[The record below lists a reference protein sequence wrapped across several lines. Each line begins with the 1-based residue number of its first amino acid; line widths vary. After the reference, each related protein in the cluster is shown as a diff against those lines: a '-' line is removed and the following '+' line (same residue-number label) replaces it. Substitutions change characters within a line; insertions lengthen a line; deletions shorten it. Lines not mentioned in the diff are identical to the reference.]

1 LQEDEFDQSQQVVS
15 QMFARSQQ
23 VSSPLILPMLGSI
36 LTTSIIASLLFLPP
50 SRPTLSFKQL
60 LLRAAFDLTIAVCI
74 HVATVWSIWRLIR
87 EYVEPS
93 VGTLTVHIW
102 AVVVWLP
109 LITTLTAE
117 RSLWI
122 SCIVPWAFANA
133 ITFLNLWS
141 KLPQDDEPVA
151 PIDRVFLQAPST
163 PPLWRALL
171 PYCITVVTMQ
181 VGLACLATGHPWSAT
196 ALVSA
201 GVMLFLV
208 RHPFVQGMAKSRRK
222 FSRFSLLQTAAVFF
236 LISTALTPYLQK
248 AYGLRSLAS
257 LLAVRAPLVKPATK
271 SPIGSHYS
279 GIILTLPAK
288 PHPRIEP
295 PSASHEPSFSSALS
309 KPAIIPF
316 DGVYWYFKQPDT
328 RPAANARI
336 QQGDPIKANVRSTDY
351 HELAMEAHQTLL
363 SPISADCCRAVRVD
377 LLNGDDRPGTIRIE
391 LLLRDTSKQSGSP
404 LLLGS
409 IAIPSSQLQHIALN
423 RPPVPESLRFQ
434 MPAKAHGMRFDEI
447 TVVIK
452 PSSDRAL
459 AGSKIAIENF
469 VLVP

>member
-1 LQEDEFDQSQQVVS
+1 
-15 QMFARSQQ
+15 MFARSQQ
-23 VSSPLILPMLGSI
+23 ISSPLVLPMLGSI
-36 LTTSIIASLLFLPP
+36 LTTSIIASILILPP
-50 SRPTLSFKQL
+50 SRPTLSFQQL
-60 LLRAAFDLTIAVCI
+60 LLQAVIDLTIAVCI
-74 HVATVWSIWRLIR
+74 HVVTVWSIWRLIR

-102 AVVVWLP
+102 AVIVWLP
-109 LITTLTAE
+109 LIITLTAE

-122 SCIVPWAFANA
+122 SCIVPWALANA

-141 KLPQDDEPVA
+141 NLPKDDDPVS
-151 PIDRVFLQAPST
+151 PIGRVFLQPPYT

-171 PYCITVVTMQ
+171 PYCITIVTMQ
-181 VGLACLATGHPWSAT
+181 VGLASLVTGHPWSAT
-196 ALVSA
+196 ALFSA

-208 RHPFVQGMAKSRRK
+208 RHPLMQGMAKSRRK

-257 LLAVRAPLVKPATK
+257 FLAVPARLAKPATK
-271 SPIGSHYS
+271 PALGSHYS
-279 GIILTLPAK
+279 GVILTLPAK
-288 PHPRIEP
+288 PHPRIVP
-295 PSASHEPSFSSALS
+295 PTASDETNFSSALS
-309 KPAIIPF
+309 KPVIIPF

-328 RPAANARI
+328 RPAADARI

-351 HELAMEAHQTLL
+351 RELAMEAHQTLL
-363 SPISADCCRAVRVD
+363 APISGDCCHALRVD
-377 LLNGDDRPGTIRIE
+377 LLNGDDRPGPIHIE
-391 LLLRDTSKQSGSP
+391 VLLRDTSGRPGSAI
-404 LLLGS
+404 LLGS
-409 IAIPSSQLQHIALN
+409 ITIPSSQLQHIALN

-434 MPAKAHGMRFDEI
+434 MPAKAHGRRFDEI

-459 AGSKIAIENF
+459 AGSKIAIQNF

>member
-1 LQEDEFDQSQQVVS
+1 
-15 QMFARSQQ
+15 MFARSQQ
-23 VSSPLILPMLGSI
+23 FSSPLLLPMLGSI
-36 LTTSIIASLLFLPP
+36 LTTSIIATIFILPP
-50 SRPTLSFKQL
+50 SRPTLSFQEL

-74 HVATVWSIWRLIR
+74 HVVTVWSIWRLIR

-93 VGTLTVHIW
+93 VRTLTVHIW

-151 PIDRVFLQAPST
+151 PSGRFFLQPLFT

-181 VGLACLATGHPWSAT
+181 AGLVSLVTGHPWSAT
-196 ALVSA
+196 ALISA
-201 GVMLFLV
+201 GVMLFLM
-208 RHPFVQGMAKSRRK
+208 RHPCVRGMAKSQRK

-257 LLAVRAPLVKPATK
+257 LLAVRAPLVRPATK
-271 SPIGSHYS
+271 SAVGSHYS
-279 GIILTLPAK
+279 GVILTLPAK
-288 PHPRIEP
+288 PQRRIDP
-295 PSASHEPSFSSALS
+295 PTASDQSSFSSALS
-309 KPAIIPF
+309 KPVIIPF

-328 RPAANARI
+328 RPATDARI

-351 HELAMEAHQTLL
+351 RALAMEAHQTLL
-363 SPISADCCRAVRVD
+363 NPISGDCCHAMRID
-377 LLNGDDRPGTIRIE
+377 LLNGDDRPGPIRIE
-391 LLLRDTSKQSGSP
+391 LLLRDTSGKPGSS

-434 MPAKAHGMRFDEI
+434 MPAKARGRRFDEI

-452 PSSDRAL
+452 PSADRAL
-459 AGSKIAIENF
+459 AGSKIAIQNF

>member
-1 LQEDEFDQSQQVVS
+1 
-15 QMFARSQQ
+15 MFARSQQ
-23 VSSPLILPMLGSI
+23 VSSPLVLPMLGSV
-36 LTTSIIASLLFLPP
+36 LTTSIIASILLLPP
-50 SRPTLSFKQL
+50 SRPTLSFQQL

-74 HVATVWSIWRLIR
+74 HGVTVWSIWQLIR

-93 VGTLTVHIW
+93 IGTLTVHIW

-109 LITTLTAE
+109 LIATLTAE

-141 KLPQDDEPVA
+141 NLPQDDDPVTPRA
-151 PIDRVFLQAPST
+151 RVFLQLPST

-171 PYCITVVTMQ
+171 PYCITVITMQ
-181 VGLACLATGHPWSAT
+181 VGLASLVTGHPWSAT
-196 ALVSA
+196 ALISA
-201 GVMLFLV
+201 GVTLFLM
-208 RHPFVQGMAKSRRK
+208 RHPFVQDTAKSRLK

-248 AYGLRSLAS
+248 AYGLHSLAAF
-257 LLAVRAPLVKPATK
+257 LAVRAPLVRPTTK
-271 SPIGSHYS
+271 IAIGSHYS
-279 GIILTLPAK
+279 GVILTLPAK

-295 PSASHEPSFSSALS
+295 PAAPDESSFSSALS
-309 KPAIIPF
+309 KPVIIPF

-328 RPAANARI
+328 RPANDARI
-336 QQGDPIKANVRSTDY
+336 QPGDPIKANIRSTDY
-351 HELAMEAHQTLL
+351 RGLAMEAHQTLL
-363 SPISADCCRAVRVD
+363 SPISGDCCHAMRID

-391 LLLRDTSKQSGSP
+391 LLLRDTSGKPGSS

-434 MPAKAHGMRFDEI
+434 MPAKARGRRFGEI

-459 AGSKIAIENF
+459 AGSKIAIQNF

>member
-1 LQEDEFDQSQQVVS
+1 
-15 QMFARSQQ
+15 MFARSQQ
-23 VSSPLILPMLGSI
+23 ISSPLILPMLGSI
-36 LTTSIIASLLFLPP
+36 LATSIIASILILPP
-50 SRPTLSFKQL
+50 SRPTLSFQQL

-74 HVATVWSIWRLIR
+74 HVVTVWSIWRLIR

-141 KLPQDDEPVA
+141 TLPQDEEPVA
-151 PIDRVFLQAPST
+151 PIGRVLFQPPST

-181 VGLACLATGHPWSAT
+181 VGLASLVTGHPWSAT
-196 ALVSA
+196 ALISA

-257 LLAVRAPLVKPATK
+257 FLAVRAPLVRPATK
-271 SPIGSHYS
+271 SAIGSHYS
-279 GIILTLPAK
+279 GVILTLPAK
-288 PHPRIEP
+288 PHPRIQP
-295 PSASHEPSFSSALS
+295 PTASDETSFSSALS
-309 KPAIIPF
+309 KPVIIPF

-328 RPAANARI
+328 RPAADARI

-363 SPISADCCRAVRVD
+363 NPISGDCCRAMRID
-377 LLNGDDRPGTIRIE
+377 LLNGDDRPGPIRIE
-391 LLLRDTSKQSGSP
+391 LLLRDTSGKPGSS

-434 MPAKAHGMRFDEI
+434 MPAKAHGRRFDEI

-452 PSSDRAL
+452 PSSERAL
-459 AGSKIAIENF
+459 AGSKIAIQNF
-469 VLVP
+469 VLLP

>member
-1 LQEDEFDQSQQVVS
+1 
-15 QMFARSQQ
+15 MFARSQQ
-23 VSSPLILPMLGSI
+23 VSSPLVLPMLGSV
-36 LTTSIIASLLFLPP
+36 LATSIIASHVFLPP
-50 SRPTLSFKQL
+50 SRPTLSFQQL
-60 LLRAAFDLTIAVCI
+60 LLRTAFELTIAVCI
-74 HVATVWSIWRLIR
+74 HVATVLSIWRLIR
-87 EYVEPS
+87 DYVEPS

-151 PIDRVFLQAPST
+151 PIDRVFLQPPST

-181 VGLACLATGHPWSAT
+181 VGLACLVTGHQWSAT
-196 ALVSA
+196 ALASA

-257 LLAVRAPLVKPATK
+257 LLAVRAPLVRPATK
-271 SPIGSHYS
+271 SAIGSHYS
-279 GIILTLPAK
+279 GVILTLPAK

-295 PSASHEPSFSSALS
+295 PRASHEPSLSSALS
-309 KPAIIPF
+309 KPVIIPF

-328 RPAANARI
+328 RPAADARI

-351 HELAMEAHQTLL
+351 HELAMEAHQALL
-363 SPISADCCRAVRVD
+363 NPISADCCRAMRVD

-391 LLLRDTSKQSGSP
+391 LRLRDTSNNSGSS

-434 MPAKAHGMRFDEI
+434 MPSKAHGMRFDEI

>member
-1 LQEDEFDQSQQVVS
+1 
-15 QMFARSQQ
+15 MFARSQQ
-23 VSSPLILPMLGSI
+23 ASSPLVLPMLGSI
-36 LTTSIIASLLFLPP
+36 LTTGIISSILILPP
-50 SRPTLSFKQL
+50 PRPTLSFQQL
-60 LLRAAFDLTIAVCI
+60 LLRASFDLTIAVCI
-74 HVATVWSIWRLIR
+74 HVVTVWCIWRLIR

-93 VGTLTVHIW
+93 VGTLSVHIW

-141 KLPQDDEPVA
+141 ELRHEDEPVA
-151 PIDRVFLQAPST
+151 HGGRVFLQLPST

-181 VGLACLATGHPWSAT
+181 VGLASLVTGHPWSAT
-196 ALVSA
+196 ALISA
-201 GVMLFLV
+201 GVMLFLM

-236 LISTALTPYLQK
+236 LISTALTPYLQR

-257 LLAVRAPLVKPATK
+257 FLAVRAPHGRPATR
-271 SPIGSHYS
+271 PAIGSHYS
-279 GIILTLPAK
+279 GVILTLPAK
-288 PHPRIEP
+288 PHSRIEP
-295 PSASHEPSFSSALS
+295 PAASDKTGFSIALS
-309 KPAIIPF
+309 KPVIIPF
-316 DGVYWYFKQPDT
+316 DGVYWYFKLPDT
-328 RPAANARI
+328 RPATDAHI
-336 QQGDPIKANVRSTDY
+336 QQGDPIKANVRSTDF
-351 HELAMEAHQTLL
+351 HALAMEAHQTLL
-363 SPISADCCRAVRVD
+363 NPISGDCCHAMRID
-377 LLNGDDRPGTIRIE
+377 LLNGDDRPGPIRIE
-391 LLLRDTSKQSGSP
+391 LLLRDASGKPGSP

-434 MPAKAHGMRFDEI
+434 MPAKAHGRRFDEI
-447 TVVIK
+447 IVVIK

-459 AGSKIAIENF
+459 AGSKIAIQNF
-469 VLVP
+469 ALVP

>member
-1 LQEDEFDQSQQVVS
+1 
-15 QMFARSQQ
+15 
-23 VSSPLILPMLGSI
+23 
-36 LTTSIIASLLFLPP
+36 
-50 SRPTLSFKQL
+50 
-60 LLRAAFDLTIAVCI
+60 VCI
-74 HVATVWSIWRLIR
+74 HVVTVWSIWRLIR

-122 SCIVPWAFANA
+122 SCIIPWALANA

-141 KLPQDDEPVA
+141 QFPQDDEPVA
-151 PIDRVFLQAPST
+151 PAGRVFLLPPST
-163 PPLWRALL
+163 PPLWRTLL
-171 PYCITVVTMQ
+171 PYCITVVTIQ
-181 VGLACLATGHPWSAT
+181 TGLMSLATGHPWSAT
-196 ALVSA
+196 ALISA
-201 GVMLFLV
+201 GLMLFLV
-208 RHPFVQGMAKSRRK
+208 RHPFVQSMAKSRRK

-257 LLAVRAPLVKPATK
+257 LLAVRAPAVRPATK
-271 SPIGSHYS
+271 SAIGSHYS
-279 GIILTLPAK
+279 GVILTLPVK

-295 PSASHEPSFSSALS
+295 PTASDEPNFSSALA
-309 KPAIIPF
+309 KPVIIPF

-328 RPAANARI
+328 RPAADARI

-351 HELAMEAHQTLL
+351 RALAMEAHQTLL
-363 SPISADCCRAVRVD
+363 NPISGDCCRALRID
-377 LLNGDDRPGTIRIE
+377 LLNGDNRPGTIRVEI
-391 LLLRDTSKQSGSP
+391 LLRDTSGKSGSS

-409 IAIPSSQLQHIALN
+409 LAIPSSQLQHIALD
-423 RPPVPESLRFQ
+423 RPPVHESLRFQ
-434 MPAKAHGMRFDEI
+434 MPAKAHGRRFDEI

-459 AGSKIAIENF
+459 AGSKIAIQNF

>member
-1 LQEDEFDQSQQVVS
+1 
-15 QMFARSQQ
+15 MFARSQQ
-23 VSSPLILPMLGSI
+23 VSSPLLLPMLGSI
-36 LTTSIIASLLFLPP
+36 LTTSIIASLLILPP
-50 SRPTLSFKQL
+50 SRPTLSFQQL
-60 LLRAAFDLTIAVCI
+60 LLRTAFDLTIAVCI
-74 HVATVWSIWRLIR
+74 HVATVLSIWRLIR
-87 EYVEPS
+87 DYVEPS

-133 ITFLNLWS
+133 ITFINLWS

-151 PIDRVFLQAPST
+151 PSGRVFLQPLST

-171 PYCITVVTMQ
+171 PYCITVVAMQ
-181 VGLACLATGHPWSAT
+181 VGLASLVTGHPWSAT
-196 ALVSA
+196 ALISA
-201 GVMLFLV
+201 GVMLFLM

-257 LLAVRAPLVKPATK
+257 LLAVRAPLVRPATK
-271 SPIGSHYS
+271 SAIGSHYS
-279 GIILTLPAK
+279 GVILTLPAK

-295 PSASHEPSFSSALS
+295 PTASDESSFSSALS
-309 KPAIIPF
+309 KPVIIPF
-316 DGVYWYFKQPDT
+316 DGVYWYFKLPDT
-328 RPAANARI
+328 RPATDARI

-351 HELAMEAHQTLL
+351 RELAMEAHQTLL
-363 SPISADCCRAVRVD
+363 NPISGDCCHAMRID
-377 LLNGDDRPGTIRIE
+377 LLNGDDRPGPIRIE
-391 LLLRDTSKQSGSP
+391 LLLRDTSGKPGSS

-423 RPPVPESLRFQ
+423 RPPIPESLRFQ
-434 MPAKAHGMRFDEI
+434 MPAKARGRRFDEI

-452 PSSDRAL
+452 PSSDRGL
-459 AGSKIAIENF
+459 AGSKIAIQNF
-469 VLVP
+469 VLLP

>member
-1 LQEDEFDQSQQVVS
+1 
-15 QMFARSQQ
+15 MFARSQQ
-23 VSSPLILPMLGSI
+23 ISSPLVLPMLGSI
-36 LTTSIIASLLFLPP
+36 LTTSIIASILILPP
-50 SRPTLSFKQL
+50 PRPTLSFQQL
-60 LLRAAFDLTIAVCI
+60 LLRAAIDLTIAICI
-74 HVATVWSIWRLIR
+74 HVVTVWSIWRLIR

-102 AVVVWLP
+102 AVIVWLP
-109 LITTLTAE
+109 LIITLTAE

-141 KLPQDDEPVA
+141 NLPQDDEPVV
-151 PIDRVFLQAPST
+151 PIGRVFLQPPST

-171 PYCITVVTMQ
+171 PYCITVVTIQ
-181 VGLACLATGHPWSAT
+181 VGLASLVTGHPWSAT
-196 ALVSA
+196 ALISA
-201 GVMLFLV
+201 AVMLFLV
-208 RHPFVQGMAKSRRK
+208 RHPFVQGLAKSRRK

-248 AYGLRSLAS
+248 AYGLSSLS
-257 LLAVRAPLVKPATK
+257 SFLAAPAHLARPATK
-271 SPIGSHYS
+271 PALGSHYS
-279 GIILTLPAK
+279 GVILTLPVK
-288 PHPRIEP
+288 PHPHIVP
-295 PSASHEPSFSSALS
+295 PTASDETNFSSALA
-309 KPAIIPF
+309 KPVIIPF

-328 RPAANARI
+328 RPATDAHI
-336 QQGDPIKANVRSTDY
+336 QQGDPIKANIRSTDY
-351 HELAMEAHQTLL
+351 RALAMEAHQTLL
-363 SPISADCCRAVRVD
+363 TPISGDCCRAMRVD
-377 LLNGDDRPGTIRIE
+377 LLNGDDRPGPIRIE
-391 LLLRDTSKQSGSP
+391 VLLRDTSGRSGSP

-409 IAIPSSQLQHIALN
+409 ITIPSSQLQHIALN

-434 MPAKAHGMRFDEI
+434 MPAKAHGRRFDEI

-459 AGSKIAIENF
+459 AGSKIAIQNF

>member
-1 LQEDEFDQSQQVVS
+1 MFD
-15 QMFARSQQ
+15 RSQQ
-23 VSSPLILPMLGSI
+23 ISSPLVLPMLGSI
-36 LTTSIIASLLFLPP
+36 FTTSIIASILILPP
-50 SRPTLSFKQL
+50 SRPTLSLQQL
-60 LLRAAFDLTIAVCI
+60 LLRTAFDLTIAVCI
-74 HVATVWSIWRLIR
+74 HVATVWCIWRLIR

-102 AVVVWLP
+102 AVVVWTP

-141 KLPQDDEPVA
+141 TLPQDEEPVA
-151 PIDRVFLQAPST
+151 PIGRVLLQPLST

-171 PYCITVVTMQ
+171 PYCITVVTVQ
-181 VGLACLATGHPWSAT
+181 AGLAALVTGHPWSAT
-196 ALVSA
+196 ALISA

-208 RHPFVQGMAKSRRK
+208 RHPFVQGMAKSRCK

-236 LISTALTPYLQK
+236 LISTALTPYLQR
-248 AYGLRSLAS
+248 AYGMRSLAS
-257 LLAVRAPLVKPATK
+257 FLAVRAPVVRPATK
-271 SPIGSHYS
+271 SVMGSHYS
-279 GIILTLPAK
+279 GVILTLPAK
-288 PHPRIEP
+288 PHPRIQP
-295 PSASHEPSFSSALS
+295 PAASDERSFSSALS
-309 KPAIIPF
+309 KPVIIPF

-328 RPAANARI
+328 RPAADARI
-336 QQGDPIKANVRSTDY
+336 QRGDPIKANVRSTDY
-351 HELAMEAHQTLL
+351 RELAMEAHQSLL
-363 SPISADCCRAVRVD
+363 NPISGDCCRAMRID
-377 LLNGDDRPGTIRIE
+377 LLNGDDRPGPIRIE
-391 LLLRDTSKQSGSP
+391 LLLRDTSAKSGST

-409 IAIPSSQLQHIALN
+409 IAIPSSQLEHIALN

-434 MPAKAHGMRFDEI
+434 MPAKAHGRRFDEI

-452 PSSDRAL
+452 PSSERAL
-459 AGSKIAIENF
+459 AGSKIAILNF

>member
-1 LQEDEFDQSQQVVS
+1 ML
-15 QMFARSQQ
+15 ARAQQ
-23 VSSPLILPMLGSI
+23 VSSPLVLPMLGSI
-36 LTTSIIASLLFLPP
+36 LTTSIIASLLILPP
-50 SRPTLSFKQL
+50 SRPTLSFQQL
-60 LLRAAFDLTIAVCI
+60 LIKAAFDLTIAVCI
-74 HVATVWSIWRLIR
+74 HVVTVWSIWRLIR

-122 SCIVPWAFANA
+122 SCIIPWAFANA

-141 KLPQDDEPVA
+141 QFPQDEEPVA
-151 PIDRVFLQAPST
+151 PAGRVFLQTPST
-163 PPLWRALL
+163 PPLWRTLL
-171 PYCITVVTMQ
+171 PYCITVVTLQ
-181 VGLACLATGHPWSAT
+181 TGLMSLATGHPWSAT
-196 ALVSA
+196 ALISA
-201 GVMLFLV
+201 GLMLFLV
-208 RHPFVQGMAKSRRK
+208 RHPFVQSLAKSRRR

-257 LLAVRAPLVKPATK
+257 LLAVRAPALRPATK
-271 SPIGSHYS
+271 SAIGSHYS
-279 GIILTLPAK
+279 GVILTLPVK

-295 PSASHEPSFSSALS
+295 PTPSHEPNFSSALA
-309 KPAIIPF
+309 KPVIIPF

-328 RPAANARI
+328 RPAADARI
-336 QQGDPIKANVRSTDY
+336 QQGDPIQANVRSTDY
-351 HELAMEAHQTLL
+351 RALAMEAHQILL
-363 SPISADCCRAVRVD
+363 NPISADCCRALRID
-377 LLNGDDRPGTIRIE
+377 LLNGDNRPGTIRVE
-391 LLLRDTSKQSGSP
+391 MLLRDTSDKPGSS

-409 IAIPSSQLQHIALN
+409 IAIPSSQLQHIALD
-423 RPPVPESLRFQ
+423 RPPVHESLRFQ
-434 MPAKAHGMRFDEI
+434 MPAKAHGRRFDEI

-459 AGSKIAIENF
+459 AGSKIAIQNF